1 MVLFVY
7 TVLLPIL
14 SFVLGVFVW
23 HDAKKTGASYPLVFG
38 IGVFFLPYVFFPLYV
53 IYQYRRLGDSLF
65 DGLMRWF
72 SVLIFVVIVLF
83 AGLGKTDSVEQKLQ
97 ASINEQKLQ
106 TNTNEVAKEVARKK
120 YEEEHPYTIVDEKF
134 DIDKYKHRIY
144 TGIFIPKKDLKHVY
158 IEIKIFDKN
167 DAVIGYSNDAISNL
181 KKGERWKFKMDIDH
195 VTEERCSVLISKVS
209 AY

>member
-38 IGVFFLPYVFFPLYV
+38 IAVLLLPYIFFPLYI
-53 IYQYRRLGDSLF
+53 IYQYKRLGDSLF
-65 DGLMRWF
+65 DSLMRWS
-72 SVLIFVVIVLF
+72 SVIVFVLIVLF
-83 AGLGKTDSVEQKLQ
+83 TGLGKTDTVEQKLQ
-97 ASINEQKLQ
+97 ADTKK
-106 TNTNEVAKEVARKK
+106 VAKEVVTKM

-134 DIDKYKHRIY
+134 DIDKYKRRIY
-144 TGIFIPKKDLKHVY
+144 TGTFIPKKDLKYVY

-195 VTEERCSVLISKVS
+195 VTEERCGVLISKVS